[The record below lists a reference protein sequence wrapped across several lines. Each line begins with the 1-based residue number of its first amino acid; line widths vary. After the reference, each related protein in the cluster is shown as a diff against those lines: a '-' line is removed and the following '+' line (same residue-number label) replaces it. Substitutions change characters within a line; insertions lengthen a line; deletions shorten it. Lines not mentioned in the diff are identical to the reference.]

1 MSTVS
6 LIFPHQLFKDHPALS
21 KDTDVVL
28 VESPLLFTYQ
38 KFHKQKLVYHR
49 ATLKTYASYLDAEG
63 YNCTYVE
70 FHEDHAP
77 LKKLVAWLKD
87 NDYTKILAVDPADFY
102 LDKWLHEACE
112 AEELDLKVLD
122 SPMFLNTREE
132 LSEFFRADKKKF
144 HQTTFYKSERKARDI
159 LITGSDD
166 PEGGKWTYD
175 TENRKKYPKGKTPP
189 NIQFPDT
196 TSAYEEALDYVEDHF
211 EDNYGQTTDSP
222 LYALDFESAKKWFE
236 QFLEQRFAGFG
247 PYEDAIVKE
256 EIYLHHSVLTPML
269 NVGLLTPQYVL
280 DRSLEYAQE
289 NEIKIQSLEGFVRQ
303 IMGWREFI
311 RGMYMAK
318 GVPMRTTNY
327 WGFDRKIPRSF
338 YTGET
343 GIPPIDDTI
352 KKVLKTGYCHHI
364 ERLMVLGNFMLLCEF
379 DPKEVYKWFMELFI
393 DAYDW
398 VMVPNVYGMSQFA
411 DGGFFATKP
420 YISSSNYILKMSNYS
435 KGDWQEIWDALFW
448 HFMDKQREFF
458 SSNPRLAMLLGTFDK
473 WDAEKRSDLISRAQ
487 EYFEQLDNS

>member
-1 MSTVS
+1 
-6 LIFPHQLFKDHPALS
+6 
-21 KDTDVVL
+21 
-28 VESPLLFTYQ
+28 
-38 KFHKQKLVYHR
+38 
-49 ATLKTYASYLDAEG
+49 
-63 YNCTYVE
+63 VE

-87 NDYTKILAVDPADFY
+87 NDYTKILVVDPADFY

-132 LSEFFRADKKKF
+132 LSDFFRADKKKF
-144 HQTTFYKSERKARDI
+144 YQTTFYKSERKARDI

-196 TSAYEEALDYVEDHF
+196 TSAYKEALDYVEDHF

-222 LYALDFESAKKWFE
+222 LYALDFESAKDWFE

-289 NEIKIQSLEGFVRQ
+289 NDIKIQSLEGFVRQ

-487 EYFEQLDNS
+487 EYFETLT